1 MSKLPTEDSIRKVTD
16 VKNLQDACIKLIGI
30 CQKESTSKK
39 QYRATADGYRKMI
52 DAQQLEIKSLAEKN
66 QTLESITREFMQN
79 NSQEINKDE
88 NIENGN
94 DDSIVLKLKKEIE
107 ELELK
112 IQKLSQKADQ
122 CEQEKKQLMR
132 ENEELKFLK
141 GNLEKQ
147 IELLEER
154 NKENSSI
161 NEKLRADISSENP
174 VDDIKIMEQMRNDYN
189 NHIQKVEQ
197 ELLEIKSENQLN
209 IKKINELTEVIQQ
222 KENEIQEMQM
232 VKEKSKEECNM
243 TKKELDQQKKLMEN
257 FEDEKSA
264 LVEIIQN
271 NKTKAKEKIEKL
283 KDANIKQFEEHRKE
297 IRKFEEE
304 RERLQNQ
311 IESLNQLLS
320 DFNNANTVIS
330 SLENEKNELNKIIEE
345 KNTKIYDLEKES
357 LAFIKQIN
365 EYSESQKVFEEKI
378 QEIENL
384 NSNIEELQNKIFSA
398 NLQIKEHEKSEKDIA
413 AAIEERNSTIFKLK
427 SLLSRSVKSDQ
438 RKQVQIDELQE
449 QIIRL
454 QQNEKTFDDLEKMKL
469 EKEELEQRIKNSQAS
484 NDIEL
489 QNQKMQEMIDK
500 SNRLYAQ
507 LLEENQNLQ
516 KQLSE
521 TKHFHKGIYKT
532 FSYEIGYKEDS
543 SNRGMSSITPQNS
556 STDFNEKSFQPA
568 PSHKSLSPNVQKE
581 AKLVKS
587 AYLRRVLL
595 QFFANE
601 VDDER
606 AEMIPIILELVGC
619 TKDQTSAVMRQ
630 WERNQHL
637 IARTAGFFGF

>member
-122 CEQEKKQLMR
+122 CEQEKKQLMK

-154 NKENSSI
+154 NKENSLI

-521 TKHFHKGIYKT
+521 AKHFHKGIYKT

-543 SNRGMSSITPQNS
+543 SNRSMSSITPQNS
-556 STDFNEKSFQPA
+556 STDFNEKSFQPVS
-568 PSHKSLSPNVQKE
+568 SHKSLSPNVQKE